1 MRRAEDEEENPMVH
15 SKGNLRVGSYNS
27 KEAFFIKGFYIKFPT
42 LRGLVLHA
50 DEELHKTNS

>member
-1 MRRAEDEEENPMVH
+1 MRRDKKEENPVVH
-15 SKGNLRVGSYNS
+15 NKGNLRVGSCNS
-27 KEAFFIKGFYIKFPT
+27 KEAFFIKGFYINFPT

>member
-1 MRRAEDEEENPMVH
+1 MRRDKKEENPVVH
-15 SKGNLRVGSYNS
+15 NKGNLRVGSYSS
-27 KEAFFIKGFYIKFPT
+27 KEAFFFKGFYINFPT